1 GQLGGDDLLRADVL
15 PGRPPAGAVSGGG
28 AGRGGAD
35 LQPVGRWAHPRAA
48 GALGRD
54 AVLRYLLRRLGW
66 VLLVLLGV
74 LTITYALMSF
84 IPGDVAIFYAG
95 PHASA
100 QVIAETRHELGLDQ
114 PKIVQYA
121 RYLWLA
127 VHGDF
132 GQSATLDEPVLTA
145 ILQRV
150 PATGLLALGV
160 IVLEIGLAIIFG
172 TLAALDEDGPIDR
185 MVTWLAAM
193 GVSLPG
199 FWIGIVL
206 LYLIAFKLKLLPL
219 GG

>member
-1 GQLGGDDLLRADVL
+1 M
-15 PGRPPAGAVSGGG
+15 AG
-28 AGRGGAD
+28 
-35 LQPVGRWAHPRAA
+35 
-48 GALGRD
+48 
-54 AVLRYLLRRLGW
+54 YLVRRVGW

-114 PKIVQYA
+114 PKIVQYL

-127 VHGDF
+127 LHGDF

-150 PATGLLALGV
+150 PATARVAATVSVPEMPLAVACGMLG
-160 IVLEIGLAIIFG
+160 
-172 TLAALDEDGPIDR
+172 
-185 MVTWLAAM
+185 
-193 GVSLPG
+193 
-199 FWIGIVL
+199 
-206 LYLIAFKLKLLPL
+206 
-219 GG
+219 